1 MIMRTLSL
9 TILVIVMTTCIST
22 RLSAQKQI
30 DWTLVHTKTMESI
43 NALYNLDF
51 QIAEKRCSETISIAP
66 NDPRGHFFKAM
77 VYYYRYTLVSN
88 TESDYKKFVMLS
100 QKTSEVC
107 DRLLNQNENNAQAYF
122 YKGGILGY
130 RGLTK
135 FNRKDITGA
144 FWDGKEALSA
154 LEDALKL
161 DPKNADIQMGFG
173 LFNYLITQAPSSIQ
187 PMLRAIGL
195 KGDKIAGLK
204 QLENAAQNGI
214 YCKYEAKRWLSIFYN
229 WEEMYNRSAL
239 QYKSL
244 IADFPANSWIRV
256 AYISTLVN
264 GIRNPAEALQQTK
277 DLEKNNHST
286 QQKPLSQAYL
296 LSGIA
301 SFNLCDFEQAKL
313 WCNKTIT
320 LDVDSQHVEN
330 AHWLLGR
337 CYEITGN
344 RNEAW
349 NNYVKSQRNK
359 SEYLQP
365 LTSSEITLI
374 KIENHIKSKKFQS
387 IVDLEDLINDTKWNN
402 DDNVLANYYLGRAY
416 FETNQYEKAEKVLSQ
431 ISQMKTQNKH
441 WIKPYTLYRLGQVY
455 IARKKRDDAKAIFD
469 KLLDDDKVSSDENL
483 KKLISKEL
491 YNMSKK

>member
-1 MIMRTLSL
+1 
-9 TILVIVMTTCIST
+9 
-22 RLSAQKQI
+22 
-30 DWTLVHTKTMESI
+30 
-43 NALYNLDF
+43 
-51 QIAEKRCSETISIAP
+51 
-66 NDPRGHFFKAM
+66 
-77 VYYYRYTLVSN
+77 
-88 TESDYKKFVMLS
+88 
-100 QKTSEVC
+100 
-107 DRLLNQNENNAQAYF
+107 
-122 YKGGILGY
+122 
-130 RGLTK
+130 
-135 FNRKDITGA
+135 
-144 FWDGKEALSA
+144 
-154 LEDALKL
+154 
-161 DPKNADIQMGFG
+161 
-173 LFNYLITQAPSSIQ
+173 
-187 PMLRAIGL
+187 
-195 KGDKIAGLK
+195 
-204 QLENAAQNGI
+204 
-214 YCKYEAKRWLSIFYN
+214 
-229 WEEMYNRSAL
+229 
-239 QYKSL
+239 
-244 IADFPANSWIRV
+244 
-256 AYISTLVN
+256 
-264 GIRNPAEALQQTK
+264 
-277 DLEKNNHST
+277 
-286 QQKPLSQAYL
+286 